1 MTACSSYRADVAA
14 YLDHEL
20 ESASRAALE
29 SHLATC
35 EGCSLELERQRQL
48 GEALAALP
56 QLEPSSEFTARFWA
70 RLARE
75 RESRPHLLAGLR
87 EWLTVSRVGIGLVGA
102 AAVAAVVA
110 LLVRAPADPDPDWPI
125 VVDAESYELFQQG
138 DLELLDVLEILEAW
152 DGSEDI

>member
-1 MTACSSYRADVAA
+1 MTACGNYRDDVVA

-35 EGCSLELERQRQL
+35 EGCSLEIERQRQL

-56 QLEPSSEFTARFWA
+56 QLEPSGGFTARFWA

-75 RESRPHLLAGLR
+75 GEPRTHPLAGLR
-87 EWLTVSRVGIGLVGA
+87 EWLTASRVGIGLGSA
-102 AAVAAVVA
+102 AAVAAAIA
-110 LLVRAPADPDPDWPI
+110 LLVRVPADPDPDWPI
-125 VVDAESYELFQQG
+125 VVDAESYELFQEG

>member
-1 MTACSSYRADVAA
+1 MTACGNYRDDVVA

-35 EGCSLELERQRQL
+35 EACSLEIERQRQL

-56 QLEPSSEFTARFWA
+56 QLEPSGEFTARFWA

-75 RESRPHLLAGLR
+75 GESRSRPLAGLR
-87 EWLTVSRVGIGLVGA
+87 EWLTASRVGIGLGSA
-102 AAVAAVVA
+102 AAVAATIA
-110 LLVRAPADPDPDWPI
+110 LLVRVPADPDPDWPI
-125 VVDAESYELFQQG
+125 VVDAESYELFQEG

>member
-1 MTACSSYRADVAA
+1 MTACSDHREDVVA

-20 ESASRAALE
+20 PPAARAALE

-35 EGCSLELERQRQL
+35 EGCSLELELQRRL
-48 GEALAALP
+48 SEALASLP
-56 QLEPSSEFTARFWA
+56 RLEPSGEFTARFWA

-75 RESRPHLLAGLR
+75 GKSRPRLLAALR
-87 EWLTVSRVGIGLVGA
+87 EWLTASRVGIGLGS
-102 AAVAAVVA
+102 AAVVAVAVA
-110 LLVRAPADPDPDWPI
+110 LLVRAPSDPDPDWPI
-125 VVDAESYELFQQG
+125 IVDAESYELFQEG

>member
-1 MTACSSYRADVAA
+1 MTACSNYREDLLA

-20 ESASRAALE
+20 EPVGRAALA

-35 EGCSLELERQRQL
+35 EGCSQELERQRQL
-48 GEALAALP
+48 GEALASLP
-56 QLEPSSEFTARFWA
+56 QLEPSGEFTARFWA
-70 RLARE
+70 RLARDGE
-75 RESRPHLLAGLR
+75 LDPRPLAWLR
-87 EWLTVSRVGIGLVGA
+87 EWLTGSRVAVGLGSA
-102 AAVAAVVA
+102 AAVAAAVA

-125 VVDAESYELFQQG
+125 VVDAENYELFQEG